1 LEQKVDDALTADS
14 KYKSILDKYNAGQTL
29 TDEERAYIRTKKA
42 EVLKQIR
49 GSYASDYYNMYHDP
63 MFGGG
68 FKTMIAKEGGSLEKE
83 KLKARGKDNDRYVS
97 MIKDLRKTSYRR
109 RRR

>member
-1 LEQKVDDALTADS
+1 
-14 KYKSILDKYNAGQTL
+14 
-29 TDEERAYIRTKKA
+29 
-42 EVLKQIR
+42 
-49 GSYASDYYNMYHDP
+49 MYHDP

-68 FKTMIAKEGGSLEKE
+68 VQTMIAKNGGSLEKE
-83 KLKARGKDNDRYVS
+83 KLKARSKDNDRYVS